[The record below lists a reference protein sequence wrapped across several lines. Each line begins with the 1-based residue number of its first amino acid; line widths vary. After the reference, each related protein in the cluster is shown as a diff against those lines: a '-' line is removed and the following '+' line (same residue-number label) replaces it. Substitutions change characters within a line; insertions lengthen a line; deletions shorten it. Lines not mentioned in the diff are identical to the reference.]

1 MALTADE
8 WNERN
13 RSVIEEFRA
22 RQGDMGERQLL
33 LLTTR
38 GRRSGELR
46 TNPLIYRQE
55 GDRVF
60 VIASKQ
66 GSPEHPDWYLN
77 LVADP
82 NVTVELGPD
91 RFEATATPLEGA
103 ERADAYAR
111 QAAQFPF
118 FADYEQQ
125 TSREIPVVLLERRA

>member
-22 RQGDMGERQLL
+22 RQGDVGERQLL
-33 LLTTR
+33 
-38 GRRSGELR
+38 LR

-66 GSPEHPDWYLN
+66 GSPSHPDWYLN

-82 NVTVELGPD
+82 NVTVELGAEW
-91 RFEATATPLEGA
+91 FEATATPVEGA

-125 TSREIPVVLLERRA
+125 TSREIPVVMLQRRE

>member
-1 MALTADE
+1 MALTRDE

-13 RSVIEEFRA
+13 RAVIEEFRA
-22 RQGDMGERQLL
+22 KRGDLGDRQIL

-46 TNPLIYRQE
+46 TNPLIYLAD

-66 GSPEHPDWYLN
+66 GSPQHPDWYLN

-82 NVTVELGPD
+82 HVTVELGPETY
-91 RFEATATPLEGA
+91 EAVATPLEGD
-103 ERADAYAR
+103 ERAQAYAR
-111 QAAQFPF
+111 QAERFPF
-118 FADYEQQ
+118 FADYERQ
-125 TSREIPVVLLERRA
+125 TTREIPVVALERR